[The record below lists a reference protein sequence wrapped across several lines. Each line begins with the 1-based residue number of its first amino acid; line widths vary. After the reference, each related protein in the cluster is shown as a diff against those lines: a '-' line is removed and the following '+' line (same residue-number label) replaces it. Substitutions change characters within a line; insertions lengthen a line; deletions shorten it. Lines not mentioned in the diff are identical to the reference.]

1 MEKATIEQ
9 RLDRIEQLLVAQKEV
24 LTVDDVA
31 QILGTTKNN
40 IYRMTHERTIP
51 FHKPQNGKIYF
62 KRTEIEQ
69 WQLRN
74 RKASVYET
82 KQQAAKYCVTY

>member
-1 MEKATIEQ
+1 MEKTTIEQ

-40 IYRMTHERTIP
+40 IYRMAHERTIP
-51 FHKPQNGKIYF
+51 FYKPQNGKIYF

-74 RKASVYET
+74 RKASIYET
-82 KQQAAKYCVTY
+82 QQQAAKYCVTY

>member
-40 IYRMTHERTIP
+40 IYRMTHERTIS
-51 FHKPQNGKIYF
+51 FYKPQNGKIYF

-74 RKASVYET
+74 RKASIYET
-82 KQQAAKYCVTY
+82 QQQAAKYCVTY

>member
-1 MEKATIEQ
+1 MEKTTIEQ

-51 FHKPQNGKIYF
+51 FYKPQNGKIYF